1 MLTIGDLAAATDT
14 KVVTIRYYEKIGLLP
29 APARTAANYRA
40 YAGAHL
46 ERLRFIRRC
55 RELGFSVEQTRALLD
70 LAGEATGPCAEV
82 DALAAAHLA
91 DIERR
96 VADLERLAH
105 ELRHL
110 LRCCR
115 GDGVVAD
122 CRILAALSP
131 EGGAVGADRA

>member
-1 MLTIGDLAAATDT
+1 MLTIGDLAAATST

-40 YAGAHL
+40 YDGEHL

-55 RELGFSVEQTRALLD
+55 RELGFTVEQTRALLD
-70 LAGEATGPCAEV
+70 LAGEARRPCAEV
-82 DALAAAHLA
+82 DALAAEHLV
-91 DIERR
+91 DVERR
-96 VADLERLAH
+96 VTDLQRLAH

-131 EGGAVGADRA
+131 QGGAVGTHGA